1 MMMVCKHAQVH
12 IPVYVYVCV
21 CVCVYVCVHVCTLS
35 THASY
40 FSGIYPGKH
49 FPESFISKLHMNLKF
64 SR

>member
-40 FSGIYPGKH
+40 FSGIIQ
-49 FPESFISKLHMNLKF
+49 ESISQRALFLSF
-64 SR
+64 T

>member
-21 CVCVYVCVHVCTLS
+21 CVCICVCACVHTFNTCLL
-35 THASY
+35 
-40 FSGIYPGKH
+40 FLWDYPGKH